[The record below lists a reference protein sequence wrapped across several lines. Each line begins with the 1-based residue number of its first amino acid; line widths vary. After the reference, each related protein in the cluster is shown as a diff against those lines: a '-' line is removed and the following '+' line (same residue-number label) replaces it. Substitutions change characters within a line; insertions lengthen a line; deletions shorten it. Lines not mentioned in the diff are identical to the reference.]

1 MSDQFSQRLVLVV
14 EDEPIIRLDLVSSL
28 ESRDYRVVEAASA
41 ADALAAFDRSPEI
54 RVVITDVR
62 MPGKMNGLD
71 LARQVAERRPP
82 AFVVICSAHAE
93 EIGQLPGVYVLDKP
107 VNQAKLTEVL
117 HRVECELSA
126 EKYRADNCETV

>member
-28 ESRDYRVVEAASA
+28 ESRDYRVVEAATA
-41 ADALAAFDRSPEI
+41 VDALAAFDRSPEI

-82 AFVVICSAHAE
+82 AFVVICSAHAD
-93 EIGQLPGVYVLDKP
+93 EIGPLPGVYVLDKP

-126 EKYRADNCETV
+126 EKYRGDSCETA